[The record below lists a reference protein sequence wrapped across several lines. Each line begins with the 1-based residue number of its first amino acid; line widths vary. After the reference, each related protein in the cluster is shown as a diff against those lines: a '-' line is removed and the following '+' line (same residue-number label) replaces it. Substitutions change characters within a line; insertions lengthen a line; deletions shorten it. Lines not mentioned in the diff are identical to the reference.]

1 MPSRLTVAALLL
13 KIETGWIPSRRLPKF
28 EWLKRVFA
36 APDTR
41 PRSIDSKDLALHTA
55 MSDRALLSHRTHS
68 SGEQMF
74 DLTSV
79 AIGLWWK

>member
-1 MPSRLTVAALLL
+1 MIAE
-13 KIETGWIPSRRLPKF
+13 I
-28 EWLKRVFA
+28 EWLKRVSA
-36 APDTR
+36 APDSR
-41 PRSIDSKDLALHTA
+41 PRSIDSKDLVLHTA